1 MGSQETIIRCS
12 GLPSYMDCN
21 RRAAAK
27 MFTEE
32 IEASGYQL
40 RKLASSVGAAL
51 GTAGHYGIEVV
62 LTNKIH
68 LGVLGSVEDAC
79 AAAIERFSEE
89 IAPGVVWDDT
99 TPSMNAAIVQLK
111 RQVQAYMPMAAVLDP
126 KAVELALKADVGDGF
141 VLAGHIDIIER
152 NGAIRDEKYGAREGQ
167 YWLQLGGY
175 GLLATSAGHEVGSL
189 NVDWI
194 PRVGKTKHQPPVTTT
209 QYDVQ
214 QSQIDAYQVI
224 QRIKA
229 DVQQFRRD
237 PDRLY
242 QSFPANPMSMM
253 CTDKYC
259 PAHGT
264 EFCNAWKYRAEKTQ
278 TNTEFPV

>member
-1 MGSQETIIRCS
+1 MGSKETIIRCS
-12 GLPSYMDCN
+12 GLPAYMDCN

-27 MFTEE
+27 AFTEE
-32 IEASGYQL
+32 VEAAGYKL
-40 RKLASSVGAAL
+40 RTLPASVGAAL

-68 LGVLGSVEDAC
+68 LGVLGSVDDAV
-79 AAAIERFSEE
+79 AAAIEKFGED
-89 IAPGVVWDDT
+89 IAEGVIWDET
-99 TPSMNAAIVQLK
+99 TPTKNVALIQLK
-111 RQVQAYMPMAAVLDP
+111 RQVEAYMPMAVKLDP
-126 KAVELALKADVGDGF
+126 KEVELSLKADVGDGF
-141 VLAGHIDIIER
+141 LLAGHIDIIEHS
-152 NGAIRDEKYGAREGQ
+152 GAIRDEKYGAREGQ

-175 GLLATSAGHEVGSL
+175 GLLAVSAGHEVSSL

-209 QYDVQ
+209 QYDLQ
-214 QSQIDAYQVI
+214 QSQIDAFQVV

-229 DVQQFRRD
+229 DVVQFRAD

-242 QSFPANPMSMM
+242 QSFPANPMSML
-253 CTDKYC
+253 CSDKYC

-264 EFCNAWKYRAEKTQ
+264 EFCNAWKYQSKKPPEK
-278 TNTEFPV
+278 TEFPV